1 MRRESGWWYNENIRK
16 VVKNNA
22 VKYFNMVKQV
32 IKRDGIKEDFN
43 GEKMRKS
50 IEVAAISAGFSMD
63 RTNEV
68 ADKILNVVLKNLNDK
83 EEVATSELSESVFSQ
98 LNAIEPKMAELWKQ
112 YEEEKRHRSA

>member
-1 MRRESGWWYNENIRK
+1 M
-16 VVKNNA
+16 A
-22 VKYFNMVKQV
+22 KQV
-32 IKRDGIKEDFN
+32 IKRNGTKEDFD

-50 IEVAAISAGFSMD
+50 IEVAAISAGLSMD

-68 ADKILNVVLKNLNDK
+68 ANQVLDVVFKIANGK
-83 EEVATSELSESVFSQ
+83 EEIATSELSESVFGQ